1 MKVTRTSRE
10 PVQDEGTSTR
20 SCRHSVEDGAAGPLL
35 CTVMIRPLRPRISR
49 GCTQRRWLPVAE
61 MDAGC
66 RGEHRACPLA
76 L

>member
-35 CTVMIRPLRPRISR
+35 CTVMIRPLRRAFREDVLKDGDYPWPKW
-49 GCTQRRWLPVAE
+49 TPVAVVNTE
-61 MDAGC
+61 
-66 RGEHRACPLA
+66 LA
-76 L
+76 RWR